1 MKVDNTDVI
10 DDKCVKDKNNNLV
23 LGDKTK
29 LHVLKADYEKLL
41 NMKFDWDNNSL
52 SIEPSVKDFAIKI
65 TKDMA
70 AEAVLKLKEGKA
82 YGQSEIVIEM
92 VKAGGDTILDVITDM
107 INLIIKEEQI
117 LKDYDHSTKIN
128 CFKGKGDSTRCGNY
142 QRLKL
147 LEHSMKVMEGIVDAI
162 IREREDIDSTQ
173 FGFNPGHSTT
183 DVIFILKQM
192 LEKHHLKRSITY
204 DAFVD
209 LEKAF
214 D

>member
-1 MKVDNTDVI
+1 MGGSKEDYLVDKKCAKRAVYNAKKIVQEIWFTEINTDKDWNKFFKLAKKMKVDNNDVI

-41 NMKFDWDNNSL
+41 NMEFDWDNNSL

-70 AEAVLKLKEGKA
+70 AEAVQKLKEGKA

-107 INLIIKEEQI
+107 INLIIKEEQF
-117 LKDYDHSTKIN
+117 LKT
-128 CFKGKGDSTRCGNY
+128 TT
-142 QRLKL
+142 
-147 LEHSMKVMEGIVDAI
+147 
-162 IREREDIDSTQ
+162 TQ
-173 FGFNPGHSTT
+173 Q
-183 DVIFILKQM
+183 K
-192 LEKHHLKRSITY
+192 
-204 DAFVD
+204 
-209 LEKAF
+209 
-214 D
+214 